1 MIEKRPVKYG
11 NIRVEKVRL
20 VHGASK
26 PRSTR
31 GTKMKDNQIK
41 TKHSFLTDLLKNDYS
56 LKNHDRNHFL
66 QKIYTFT
73 QIIKEKL
80 KLKEPL
86 YNLGFDLSHLMQ
98 RKTKS
103 TNYVLQSLKCLT
115 LGMWD
120 LAPQI
125 VKSTN
130 KIKI

>member
-1 MIEKRPVKYG
+1 
-11 NIRVEKVRL
+11 
-20 VHGASK
+20 
-26 PRSTR
+26 
-31 GTKMKDNQIK
+31 MKDNQIK

-66 QKIYTFT
+66 QKIYTST

-103 TNYVLQSLKCLT
+103 TNYILQSLKCLT
-115 LGMWD
+115 REMWD

>member
-1 MIEKRPVKYG
+1 MKYG

-26 PRSTR
+26 TRSTW

-56 LKNHDRNHFL
+56 RKNHDRNHFL

-103 TNYVLQSLKCLT
+103 TKYVLQSLKCLT
-115 LGMWD
+115 FGMWD